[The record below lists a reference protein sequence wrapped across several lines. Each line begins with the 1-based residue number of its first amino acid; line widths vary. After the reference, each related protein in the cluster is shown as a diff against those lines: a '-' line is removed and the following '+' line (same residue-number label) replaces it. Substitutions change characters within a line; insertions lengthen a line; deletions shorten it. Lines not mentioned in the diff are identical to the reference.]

1 MRGQGLEEGRSPSK
15 GYRAFQ
21 SEDQMGHRKGEV
33 GVAGLLACRGRWQ
46 EKTLRSK
53 QELHHVGGSG
63 RRT

>member
-15 GYRAFQ
+15 GHRAFQ
-21 SEDQMGHRKGEV
+21 SEDQWDRKGEV

-46 EKTLRSK
+46 KTLRSK